1 MCVCCVYCI
10 YLWEYVAC
18 VCCVCYMYEHMC
30 CTCVLCEG
38 VCCILVASLPRP
50 PPKMQC
56 LGRTLDNFL
65 PLLWSKLSLMHVR
78 LSVGWSHSGDS
89 NQISTLPSA
98 AECLH
103 RTVELVWAPSVLE
116 LWDQQLGRS
125 KDSLQESV
133 LSLHHVSLSDGTWV
147 TRLGVVSTLTW
158 RSWWG
163 RVAAGM

>member
-1 MCVCCVYCI
+1 MCAVCVICMSICAVHVCCVRVYAAFWWLH
-10 YLWEYVAC
+10 Y
-18 VCCVCYMYEHMC
+18 
-30 CTCVLCEG
+30 
-38 VCCILVASLPRP
+38 P

-103 RTVELVWAPSVLE
+103 RTVELVWVPSVLE